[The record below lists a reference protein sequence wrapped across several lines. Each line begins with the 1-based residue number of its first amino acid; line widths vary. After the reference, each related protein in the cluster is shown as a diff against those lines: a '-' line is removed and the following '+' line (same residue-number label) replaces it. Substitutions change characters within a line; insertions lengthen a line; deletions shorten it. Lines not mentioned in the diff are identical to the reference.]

1 MFLKSSLAAAASI
14 LLLFPLTLL
23 AQTAVQSEGKIV
35 VPDSFE
41 GMAVQDPK
49 GPYGDLAASYSYQNA
64 GDRIE
69 VAVYRPSYPSV
80 SLWFEQSETRT
91 RQLFSRVAITPSG
104 ASETFTA
111 KSRNPNGMR
120 RFFTL
125 GAPFAS
131 TAIAVVGFGRWIVS
145 VRSSSKTMDVG
156 QQRIRL
162 DQIVEAINVPSSM
175 VESRYPVTPIAD
187 CIASKQMALGPLG
200 ESALDNVSLEMKVA
214 GGLAA
219 MIASKDAFAGN
230 EGVAAQPSA
239 YCRRQSASGK
249 TVWFE
254 SVAAEGA
261 QRWVMPISETG
272 ITVEGTSIP
281 VPDVAGN
288 FKMQGVVL
296 TND

>member
-1 MFLKSSLAAAASI
+1 
-14 LLLFPLTLL
+14 
-23 AQTAVQSEGKIV
+23 
-35 VPDSFE
+35 
-41 GMAVQDPK
+41 
-49 GPYGDLAASYSYQNA
+49 
-64 GDRIE
+64 
-69 VAVYRPSYPSV
+69 
-80 SLWFEQSETRT
+80 
-91 RQLFSRVAITPSG
+91 
-104 ASETFTA
+104 
-111 KSRNPNGMR
+111 
-120 RFFTL
+120 
-125 GAPFAS
+125 
-131 TAIAVVGFGRWIVS
+131 
-145 VRSSSKTMDVG
+145 
-156 QQRIRL
+156 
-162 DQIVEAINVPSSM
+162 
-175 VESRYPVTPIAD
+175 
-187 CIASKQMALGPLG
+187 MALGPLG

-296 TND
+296 TNDYIETSVRGFYGQLPNPVTAQLQAMVSWAAHTKPYASVKHGTTDVILGD